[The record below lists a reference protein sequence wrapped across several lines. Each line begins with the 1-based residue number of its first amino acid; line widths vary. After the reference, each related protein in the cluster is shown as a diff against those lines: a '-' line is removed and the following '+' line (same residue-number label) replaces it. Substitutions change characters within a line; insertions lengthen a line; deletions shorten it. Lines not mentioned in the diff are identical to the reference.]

1 MDSWFSYLKRGL
13 SRKLPEDRLGPQNGT
28 SALKTGLKNLRP
40 FIARHWRKGI
50 LGAILLLLVPL
61 LSFPQPLITRYLI
74 DHVILEKNLGLL
86 AGVILLLL
94 GIAFLSA
101 LANLLQE
108 FFFSRYE
115 QEVLLDIQQNL
126 LERALRFPKAFF
138 DDQQTGYLM
147 SRLSSDV
154 QGLRWFF
161 SSTIVQMTE
170 NFFRFLG
177 GIIFL
182 FYLEWRLAVVVLLVL
197 PGIFL
202 LVRFFSGK
210 MHTLG
215 HQSMEQHAQ
224 VSGCLQESLSAA
236 PLIKAFSTETRT
248 AERLLSL
255 LKSAFQISLEQST
268 VNSVA
273 GLMIN
278 SLPGISRLIV
288 LAAGAFWVIRGE
300 WTLGSLLAFQSYMG
314 YVFGPAQF
322 LASANLA
329 LQNARASL
337 ERVSALLDIVP
348 EENLGSGRIADRLR
362 GEVEFKNV
370 SFSYD
375 SQDPVLKDVSFRVR
389 PGEKI
394 AIVGPSGVGKTT
406 LLSLILRFYKPTRGE
421 IYFDGKPASDYEL
434 SSLRLRIGYVSQ
446 NTLLLSGKI
455 RENLCYGNPEA
466 TDEQMIQ
473 AARVAGIH
481 EFILSL
487 PAGYDTPIGEKG
499 INLSEGQKQRLSI
512 ARALVKEPDILILD
526 EPAAALDSLSER
538 SIFLFLPSL
547 IRHKTLFIVAHR
559 LSTIQDADRILLL
572 RGSRLIATGT
582 HESLLKTNDYY
593 RSLVSCQKIA
603 TESQD
608 PDEGVYYAAVSAR
621 N

>member
-1 MDSWFSYLKRGL
+1 LK
-13 SRKLPEDRLGPQNGT
+13 
-28 SALKTGLKNLRP
+28 
-40 FIARHWRKGI
+40 
-50 LGAILLLLVPL
+50 
-61 LSFPQPLITRYLI
+61 
-74 DHVILEKNLGLL
+74 
-86 AGVILLLL
+86 
-94 GIAFLSA
+94 
-101 LANLLQE
+101 
-108 FFFSRYE
+108 
-115 QEVLLDIQQNL
+115 
-126 LERALRFPKAFF
+126 
-138 DDQQTGYLM
+138 
-147 SRLSSDV
+147 
-154 QGLRWFF
+154 WFF
-161 SSTIVQMTE
+161 SSTIVHMTE

-202 LVRFFSGK
+202 LVRFFSEK
-210 MHTLG
+210 MHALG
-215 HQSMEQHAQ
+215 HQSMERHAQ
-224 VSGCLQESLSAA
+224 VSGCLQESLSAV
-236 PLIKAFSTETRT
+236 PLVKAFSTETRT
-248 AERLLSL
+248 AVRLLSL

-268 VNSVA
+268 INSVA
-273 GLMIN
+273 TLTIN

-288 LAAGAFWVIRGE
+288 LAAGALWIIRGE

-337 ERVSALLDIVP
+337 ERVSALFDVVP
-348 EENLGSGRIADRLR
+348 EENLGSGKIVDGLR

-375 SQDPVLKDVSFRVR
+375 SQEPVLKDISFRVR

-394 AIVGPSGVGKTT
+394 AIVGTSGVGKTT
-406 LLSLILRFYKPTRGE
+406 LLSLILRFYKPTQGE

-434 SSLRLRIGYVSQ
+434 SSLRSRIGYVSQ

-466 TDEQMIQ
+466 TDEQMVQ

-481 EFILSL
+481 EFILCL
-487 PAGYDTPIGEKG
+487 PAGYDTLIGEKG
-499 INLSEGQKQRLSI
+499 VNLSEGQRQRLSI

-538 SIFLFLPSL
+538 SIFLCLPSL

-559 LSTIQDADRILLL
+559 LSTIQEADRILLL
-572 RGSRLIATGT
+572 SGSRLIATGT
-582 HESLLKTNDYY
+582 HESLIKTNDYY

-603 TESQD
+603 TEWQD
-608 PDEGVYYAAVSAR
+608 PDQGRCYAAVSAR